1 MTIRVHLDH
10 DRCVANQMCKRVAPG
25 LFELGA
31 DGTSHPTRDVWTPE
45 DVPLLEE
52 AEENCPTGAISL
64 ARDS

>member
-1 MTIRVHLDH
+1 
-10 DRCVANQMCKRVAPG
+10 VANQMCKRVAPG

-45 DVPLLEE
+45 DVPLLAE

-64 ARDS
+64 ERDS